1 MNAKTITGWAGAV
14 LAVGAAVAVVL
25 GPVQTSMRSLIA
37 QEAAAEVQKQMQ
49 PTAQKLSSIEDLL
62 RRDIDFKLLQSCL
75 ETRTTFRC
83 RQESE
88 HRWATWMWKD
98 CQAERGSDHPGCVE
112 PEPLGEP

>member
-1 MNAKTITGWAGAV
+1 MNAKQVTGWAGAV
-14 LAVGAAVAVVL
+14 VAIGAAVAVVL

-88 HRWATWMWKD
+88 HRWATWTWGD
-98 CQAERGSDHPGCVE
+98 CRAEKGEDHPSCVK
-112 PEPLGEP
+112 PEPLGDP